1 LHSYDAAGRNLIIVV
16 GAEDQENDW
25 MGQFLAEQA
34 ALSAAPNARGLN
46 LVNTHMSSVAS
57 RQKLYASGG
66 ILSITSQILVVD
78 LLSGVLEP
86 STITGLVVLHAERV
100 TAVSV
105 EAFILRIYRQHN
117 KDGFLKAFSD
127 SPGSFTSGFAPLS
140 NMLRNLFLRKPLLY
154 PRFQI
159 DVAKSLEGHRKA
171 EVIELEIELSE
182 SMTTIQAA
190 IMDCVEASIG
200 ELKKG
205 STGLDVTDWNLDNAL
220 HLDFDTIVM
229 NQLRPVWHRLHP
241 KVKQIAGDLR
251 TLRTMLSYLVTRDAI
266 EFCKY
271 LDLTVA
277 ASQSK
282 SARMN
287 QSPWLFLDAAHTII
301 ETARHRVYA
310 GKLNDAPGHQ
320 MDDIRPV
327 LEELPK
333 WSVLGGI
340 LEEIEQ
346 HVYTN
351 PVRDD
356 SSGAILIMCED
367 NATCAQLRDYIK
379 SMDREN
385 TTSEES
391 DVQPTASAMMTRKLK
406 HYVQWKK
413 NISRFSAMVNSESHK
428 PPESSATN
436 RESLGRGPPSKRR
449 RVRGASAVASNP
461 SREGRA
467 AGDKDAHIASLL
479 EESRFRDG
487 AEGISDPSNEF
498 GDHYELYEMSDLIV
512 LHPYD
517 GDIDDHVLEE
527 VRPRYVIM
535 YEPDTA
541 FIRRV
546 ELYRSSHTN
555 RDVRVYFMYYRNS
568 TEEQK
573 YLSAVRKEK
582 DSFTKLIRERGVSH
596 NRPSSVAKQFRACR
610 SSSIQRNSI
619 PRKHFFEPSIPE
631 SRAVDGWP
639 RRLLNLE
646 WWLTFESFD
655 LLCLR
660 WCTREGWTL
669 FPVY

>member
-1 LHSYDAAGRNLIIVV
+1 VNNLLHSYDAAGGNLIIVV

-25 MGQFLAEQA
+25 IGQFLAEQA
-34 ALSAAPNARGLN
+34 AVSAAPNARGLS
-46 LVNTHMSSVAS
+46 LVNTHMSNVSS

-78 LLSGVLEP
+78 LLSGALEP

-105 EAFILRIYRQHN
+105 EAFILRIYRQQN
-117 KDGFLKAFSD
+117 TAGFLKAFSD
-127 SPGSFTSGFAPLS
+127 SPGSFTTGFAPLS

-154 PRFQI
+154 PRFQV
-159 DVAKSLEGHRKA
+159 DVAKSLEGRRKA
-171 EVIELEIELSE
+171 EVIELEIELSD
-182 SMTTIQAA
+182 SMSTIQAA

-205 STGLDVTDWNLDNAL
+205 STGLDVADWNLDNAL

-287 QSPWLFLDAAHTII
+287 QSPWLFLDAAHTVI

-310 GKLNDAPGHQ
+310 GKISDAPGHQ
-320 MDDIRPV
+320 MDEIRPV

-333 WSVLGGI
+333 WSVLGDI
-340 LEEIEQ
+340 LEEIER
-346 HVYTN
+346 HLYTN
-351 PVRDD
+351 LVRDD

-379 SMDREN
+379 SRDAE
-385 TTSEES
+385 TSPDSEL
-391 DVQPTASAMMTRKLK
+391 QHTASAMMTRKLK
-406 HYVQWKK
+406 HYIQWKK
-413 NISRFSAMVNSESHK
+413 NISKFSAMVNSETQK
-428 PPESSATN
+428 PSEST
-436 RESLGRGPPSKRR
+436 RESQGRAPPNKRR
-449 RVRGASAVASNP
+449 RVRGASAIASNP
-461 SREGRA
+461 GRDGRP

-479 EESRFRDG
+479 EESRFRDV
-487 AEGISDPSNEF
+487 AASISDPSNEF
-498 GDHYELYEMSDLIV
+498 GDYYELYEMSDLIV

-527 VRPRYVIM
+527 VKPRYVIM

-555 RDVRVYFMYYRNS
+555 RDVRVYFMYYKNS

-596 NRPSSVAKQFRACR
+596 KRR
-610 SSSIQRNSI
+610 
-619 PRKHFFEPSIPE
+619 
-631 SRAVDGWP
+631 WP
-639 RRLLNLE
+639 
-646 WWLTFESFD
+646 
-655 LLCLR
+655 C
-660 WCTREGWTL
+660 
-669 FPVY
+669 